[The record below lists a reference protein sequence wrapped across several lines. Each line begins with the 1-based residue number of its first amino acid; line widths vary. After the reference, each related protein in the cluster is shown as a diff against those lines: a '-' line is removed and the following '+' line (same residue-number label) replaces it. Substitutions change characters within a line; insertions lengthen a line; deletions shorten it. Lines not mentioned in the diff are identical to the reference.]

1 MKKIAIIYGSTGGN
15 TQDVAKR
22 IATQLNDDE
31 VKLFDVAKIKPEVFD
46 EYPNLILG
54 TSTTG
59 IGDLQDDW
67 DSYLP
72 KLLKTNLEGKT
83 VALFGLGDASSYSD
97 SFVDSLGILY
107 EAVKDKGCRLVG
119 QVSTDGYQFDE
130 SKADLGGEFAGL
142 VIDED
147 NEPEKT
153 GSRIAGWVAAIAAQL
168 Q

>member
-1 MKKIAIIYGSTGGN
+1 MKKIAIIYGSSGGN

-22 IATQLNDDE
+22 IAAQLKDDE
-31 VKLFDVAKIKPEVFD
+31 VTLFDVAKVKPDVFD
-46 EYPNLILG
+46 EYSNLILG

-67 DSYLP
+67 DLYLP

-83 VALFGLGDASSYSD
+83 LALFGLGDSSSYSD

-107 EAVKDKGCRLVG
+107 EAVKGKGCRVIG
-119 QVSTDGYQFDE
+119 QVSADGYQFDE

-153 GSRIAGWVAAIAAQL
+153 GSRIAGWVAAIASQL

>member
-1 MKKIAIIYGSTGGN
+1 MKKIAIIYGSTSGN
-15 TQDVAKR
+15 TQEVAKR
-22 IATQLNDDE
+22 IATQLKDEE
-31 VKLFDVAKIKPEVFD
+31 VKLFDVAKITPEVFD
-46 EYPNLILG
+46 EYSNLILG

-67 DSYLP
+67 DLYLP
-72 KLLKTNLEGKT
+72 KLLKTGLEGKT
-83 VALFGLGDASSYSD
+83 VALFGLGDSSSYSD

-147 NEPEKT
+147 NEAEKT
-153 GSRIAGWVAAIAAQL
+153 DSRIAEWVTAIAAQL

>member
-1 MKKIAIIYGSTGGN
+1 MKKIAIIYGSSGGN

-22 IATQLNDDE
+22 IATQLKDDE

-46 EYPNLILG
+46 EYPNLIMG

-59 IGDLQDDW
+59 IGDLQEDW
-67 DSYLP
+67 DLYLP

-83 VALFGLGDASSYSD
+83 VALFGLGDSSSYSD

-107 EAVKDKGCRLVG
+107 EAVKDKGCRLIG

-130 SKADLGGEFAGL
+130 SKADLDGEFAGL

-147 NEPEKT
+147 NEAEKT
-153 GSRIAGWVAAIAAQL
+153 DNRITEWVAAIAARL